1 MPTAESVRRY
11 ALPLVLGAVSVAG
24 FAPLGWFPLVVLT
37 LGSLYALLGRLADA
51 RRTLREAALSGWFF
65 GLGFFL
71 VGVSWIFVSLKNGR
85 PIAVPDEVRNAFPVL
100 PTEEAA
106 LAACQSAKTV
116 SAT

>member
-71 VGVSWIFVSLKNGR
+71 VGVSWIFVSLSTFGGM
-85 PIAVPDEVRNAFPVL
+85 PAPV
-100 PTEEAA
+100 AA
-106 LAACQSAKTV
+106 LVFSGYLRGLWRRFMGR
-116 SAT
+116 

>member
-37 LGSLYALLGRLADA
+37 LGSLYALLGRLADD
-51 RRTLREAALSGWFF
+51 RRTLREAALTGWFF

-71 VGVSWIFVSLKNGR
+71 VGVSWIFVSLSTFGGM
-85 PIAVPDEVRNAFPVL
+85 PAPV
-100 PTEEAA
+100 AA
-106 LAACQSAKTV
+106 LATLLFCAAM
-116 SAT
+116 AL